1 MGGLVNTV
9 GSELIEVIQDIQVNL
24 IPQQKTTP
32 EVAST
37 SNRSLPLQLWEYLDD
52 NLFLLSFFS
61 TLTVSAME
69 LLDTFI
75 TGHLFKFLNCPYDD
89 VSLSVFRLTTS
100 YLNLIVF
107 KSLNTTTNPPSL
119 PPKYLEHIQIFLN
132 IIRNK
137 LKYMD
142 DFDFNSK
149 DEEEAQFLEYRKELR
164 GIFKIITKISP
175 QVNILS
181 ISI

>member
-1 MGGLVNTV
+1 
-9 GSELIEVIQDIQVNL
+9 
-24 IPQQKTTP
+24 
-32 EVAST
+32 
-37 SNRSLPLQLWEYLDD
+37 
-52 NLFLLSFFS
+52 
-61 TLTVSAME
+61 ME

-100 YLNLIVF
+100 YLNVIVF

-181 ISI
+181 IYLILYSCSINLIYHTPPSSLFIVGEPICPSIYNYRNSKSCLVDL